1 MGVLRTGKF
10 AENTRH
16 TQPNNYL
23 SLPMAAEFQE
33 TVAIDLKYFNG
44 KIIIHHIDLAKYF
57 NGKIIIH
64 HIDLAKRLSV
74 SAVIPN
80 KN

>member
-16 TQPNNYL
+16 TEPNNYL
-23 SLPMAAEFQE
+23 SLPMGAEIQE
-33 TVAIDLKYFNG
+33 TVAIDL
-44 KIIIHHIDLAKYF
+44 KYF